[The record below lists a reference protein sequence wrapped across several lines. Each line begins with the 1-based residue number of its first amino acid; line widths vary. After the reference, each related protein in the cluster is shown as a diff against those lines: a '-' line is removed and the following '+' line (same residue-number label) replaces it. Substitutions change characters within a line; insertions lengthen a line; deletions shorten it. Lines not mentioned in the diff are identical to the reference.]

1 MALSTKTIKRRIKSI
16 ANTKKITKAM
26 EMISAVK
33 MRRAVKND
41 TDARAY
47 SNIANEIL
55 ENISKKSPGAI
66 HALLQVR
73 KVKKI
78 AIIFI
83 TSNRGLAGGFT
94 TKLLQETNNF
104 IKGIKNEN
112 PNAEVEIILM
122 GKKGRKIYQYF
133 KHTIVAEFEKMDIT
147 THPKQVFPL
156 ARMVVREYIEK
167 KYDQVFVA
175 YTHFNSAIKQ
185 LPLIKQI
192 LPLKSGFKETVVE
205 VKDKSH
211 NTELVVN
218 EIDKEV
224 DDIEENRNDIEENIE
239 ENFEIEYDKDFLF
252 EPSAIEVLEVLLPRL
267 IETQIYQAI
276 LESDA
281 SEHSARMMTMQSA
294 SDAAGEMIQ
303 ELNTTFNKARQAA
316 ITTEIM
322 EVIGGAAALE

>member
-133 KHTIVAEFEKMDIT
+133 KHTIIAEFEKMDIT
-147 THPKQVFPL
+147 THPKQIFPL

-185 LPLIKQI
+185 LPLVKQI
-192 LPLKSGFKETVVE
+192 LPLKSDFKETVVE
-205 VKDKSH
+205 VRDKSH
-211 NTELVVN
+211 NTELEVN
-218 EIDKEV
+218 EVDKEV
-224 DDIEENRNDIEENIE
+224 DDIEESRNDIE
-239 ENFEIEYDKDFLF
+239 ENFEIEIDTDFLF
-252 EPSAIEVLEVLLPRL
+252 EPSPIEVLEVLLPRL